1 VTGGRVICGKAP
13 INRITGGTGTA
24 QSLLICYG
32 ELFLLI
38 IRITKYLRI
47 EYAGAVLTAKEF
59 NGLYVGSGN
68 NNMLSFH
75 SGADDDGV
83 L

>member
-1 VTGGRVICGKAP
+1 VVKHL

-38 IRITKYLRI
+38 ILITKYLRI

-59 NGLYVGSGN
+59 NGLTLVQQHIAEFST
-68 NNMLSFH
+68 
-75 SGADDDGV
+75 GADDGWSS
-83 L
+83 LRNSKY